1 MACDEIQKR
10 VGTSLCASG
19 DEEHA
24 KEKKRQQQQKTRR
37 ARCLKKSGRWQEDW
51 KTFFFHAQTLLSLA
65 LRSRLS
71 PPAVSLSEPE
81 PNLGIVPTI
90 IKERKTKLQNYSSPA
105 AAAAASLSLSASR
118 AATAAE
124 ATDLLEPELG
134 APPPTAPFAARSR
147 DPASAARSAGES

>member
-1 MACDEIQKR
+1 MRERRRGACQ
-10 VGTSLCASG
+10 G
-19 DEEHA
+19 
-24 KEKKRQQQQKTRR
+24 KEKTTATKNETRP
-37 ARCLKKSGRWQEDW
+37 LFEKEWEVTKIG
-51 KTFFFHAQTLLSLA
+51 KLFFFTHKLFSLSLGA
-65 LRSRLS
+65 LASR

-118 AATAAE
+118 AATAVE